1 MKEVDL
7 NLDYIKYITILHPL
21 DRIEEYRWLS
31 AFFRLVGIL
40 VCERISD
47 TEFDSA
53 YEEKTDLIII
63 IEESKEYSW
72 KSIKFINKG
81 EEGVI
86 SIDCSNKLVDYNER
100 NWIQVLL
107 ENIGDSFSAPVFNEL
122 QLIAR
127 CYVEED
133 LMRRI
138 YSMEYFSDVSS
149 YGFFAYIEESREHY
163 YRAYNRLIE
172 IEENASKYTLAAIC
186 NCQRR
191 LNELQT
197 IIWLSLK
204 KQSLVEHHQEFMTH
218 LKTYPYQSYEIISK
232 RIDRILSLDEEFY
245 IAFAIRGFA
254 KLTDEKFILESVYDF
269 ERAVSGIGENP
280 YSSCLLYRIGKYFED
295 VRVDKKMASAFFKR
309 AYATDMQNYRAI
321 YKIAMEE
328 RENGK
333 WRMSLN
339 YFQKILDILECKMKL
354 PVLQPIECAY
364 LYKTNM
370 RMGEIYMKIREYKNA
385 LSKFQ
390 TAYEFGDMKFNQ
402 PFYEW
407 MFGQDASYFKSEA
420 VKKLR
425 ISQCVDFRNYAAAM
439 NNISRKDLR
448 I

>member
-1 MKEVDL
+1 M
-7 NLDYIKYITILHPL
+7 NLDYMKYITILHPL
-21 DRIEEYRWLS
+21 NRIEEYRWLS
-31 AFFRLVGIL
+31 AFFRLIGIL

-47 TEFDSA
+47 TEFDYV
-53 YEEKTDLIII
+53 YEEKTDLTII
-63 IEESKEYSW
+63 IEESKEYDW
-72 KSIKFINKG
+72 KAIKFINKG
-81 EEGVI
+81 EREVI
-86 SIDCSNKLVDYNER
+86 SIDCSNKQVDYNEE
-100 NWIQVLL
+100 NWIQVIL
-107 ENIGDSFSAPVFNEL
+107 ENIGDSFSASVLNEL

-127 CYVEED
+127 CYVKED

-149 YGFFAYIEESREHY
+149 YEFFAYIEKSREHY
-163 YRAYNRLIE
+163 YRAYNGLIE

-204 KQSLVEHHQEFMTH
+204 KQSLAEYHQEFITH
-218 LKTYPYQSYEIISK
+218 LRTYPYHSYEIISK
-232 RIDRILSLDEEFY
+232 RIDKILSLDEEFY
-245 IAFAIRGFA
+245 IAYAIRGFV
-254 KLTDEKFILESVYDF
+254 KLTDEKLILESVYDF
-269 ERAVSGIGENP
+269 ERAVTGIGENP

-295 VRVDKKMASAFFKR
+295 VRVDKKMSCAFFNR
-309 AYATDMQNYRAI
+309 AYATEPQNYRAI

-328 RENGK
+328 RENGNQ
-333 WRMSLN
+333 RTSLQ

-370 RMGEIYMKIREYKNA
+370 RMGENYMKIREYKNA

-390 TAYEFGDMKFNQ
+390 KAYEFGNIKFNQ

-407 MFGQDASYFKSEA
+407 MFGQDASYFKGEA

-425 ISQCVDFRNYAAAM
+425 ISQCVDSRNYAAAM
-439 NNISRKDLR
+439 NNISRKDLSTYG